1 MPLEKNESF
10 SRRIRRRRN
19 PEESPILTARTRKV
33 KEIFANFR
41 KTTEKIEKIAAASRF
56 RPLLFLSI
64 SRSINKLRKKADK
77 KNDVRATFRAL
88 PSING
93 AFFPKIKP
101 VLTVKLA
108 MTPPSADARSTAR
121 LAAFRRLR
129 ETPWRYV
136 FSITGGGSA
145 FLSDYL
151 AIPGASRSF
160 LEATIPYSPEAT
172 NAFLGRRPENYSSE
186 RTARLLASAALRR
199 ARTLADAEQA
209 NGPAASEFENKDKN
223 RKIKDIG
230 NFDLSAFSLV
240 GVGATAS
247 LVSDRPKRGE
257 HRIFCAVETLFETF
271 SATLTL
277 DKGARDRAA
286 EERLAADFILTVLL
300 FAAENAVCRAA
311 ALGLDAET
319 ANAADSELNAT
330 LPSLSPTAW
339 REFSAPIPP
348 SELLPLGPGDVASI
362 SWATLDAVGSA
373 FLFDLDSTTF
383 PRPFPKVA
391 ALRFD
396 AGKVAAVRFAPTS
409 QTSLRQD
416 LTPTQTPDGDAS
428 STVETLYPGSFNP
441 PHRAHRRVAE
451 LAAEKT
457 GAPVAFELSVRNV
470 DKPSLDAL
478 EISRRLEALQEAAP
492 NVPIW
497 TTNAPRFVEKAALFP
512 GSTFALGT
520 DSVVRLGDAK
530 YENGSTSRRDAV
542 LERLAESGA
551 KFLVFTRKLD
561 GVVVEPESLPLPEK
575 LRALCDFVPPE
586 EFLDDVSS
594 TALRRLK

>member
-1 MPLEKNESF
+1 MP
-10 SRRIRRRRN
+10 
-19 PEESPILTARTRKV
+19 
-33 KEIFANFR
+33 
-41 KTTEKIEKIAAASRF
+41 AS
-56 RPLLFLSI
+56 
-64 SRSINKLRKKADK
+64 A
-77 KNDVRATFRAL
+77 
-88 PSING
+88 
-93 AFFPKIKP
+93 
-101 VLTVKLA
+101 
-108 MTPPSADARSTAR
+108 SADSRSTAR

-129 ETPWRYV
+129 ETPWRCV
-136 FSITGGGSA
+136 FSISGGGSA

-151 AIPGASRSF
+151 SLPGASASF
-160 LEATIPYSPEAT
+160 LEGLIPYSPEAT
-172 NAFLGRRPENYSSE
+172 NAFLGFRPENYSSE

-199 ARTLADAEQA
+199 ARTLAAAEKETRKSDEIEKIKEA
-209 NGPAASEFENKDKN
+209 VPNVAPLSPRSATNAKKPENRDKN
-223 RKIKDIG
+223 KVIKTPE
-230 NFDLSAFSLV
+230 NFDFSAFSLV

-277 DKGARDRAA
+277 EKGARDRAA

-300 FAAENAVCRAA
+300 FAAENAVDRAA
-311 ALGLDAET
+311 ALGIDGETASAANFGVLPRSNVRTT
-319 ANAADSELNAT
+319 ANAAESELNEP
-330 LPSLSPTAW
+330 LPSLSPTVW

-348 SELLPLGPGDVASI
+348 SKLLPLGPGDVASI
-362 SWATLDAVGSA
+362 SWATLDALGSA
-373 FLFDLDSTTF
+373 FLFDLDSTAF

-396 AGKVAAVRFAPTS
+396 AGKVNAVRFAPT
-409 QTSLRQD
+409 
-416 LTPTQTPDGDAS
+416 TQTPIQQELTTTDDAP
-428 STVETLYPGSFNP
+428 STAETLYPGSFNP

-478 EISRRLEALQEAAP
+478 EISRRIEALRREAA

-542 LERLAESGA
+542 LERLAELGA
-551 KFLVFTRKLD
+551 RFLVFTRKID
-561 GVVVEPESLPLPEK
+561 GAVVEPESLPLPEK
-575 LRALCDFVPPE
+575 LRTLCDFVAPE

-594 TALRRLK
+594 TALRREARKKER

>member
-1 MPLEKNESF
+1 M
-10 SRRIRRRRN
+10 
-19 PEESPILTARTRKV
+19 TA
-33 KEIFANFR
+33 
-41 KTTEKIEKIAAASRF
+41 
-56 RPLLFLSI
+56 
-64 SRSINKLRKKADK
+64 
-77 KNDVRATFRAL
+77 
-88 PSING
+88 
-93 AFFPKIKP
+93 
-101 VLTVKLA
+101 
-108 MTPPSADARSTAR
+108 SADSRSTAR
-121 LAAFRRLR
+121 LAAFQRLR

-136 FSITGGGSA
+136 FSISGGGSA

-151 AIPGASRSF
+151 SLPGASASF
-160 LEATIPYSPEAT
+160 LEGLIPYSPEAT
-172 NAFLGRRPENYSSE
+172 NAFLGFRPENYSSE

-199 ARTLADAEQA
+199 ARTLAAAEEETRK
-209 NGPAASEFENKDKN
+209 SDENKRIKDVVPNVAPLSPSSATNAKPSETRDKN
-223 RKIKDIG
+223 KKIK
-230 NFDLSAFSLV
+230 NSEKFDFSAFSLV
-240 GVGATAS
+240 GVGATAC

-277 DKGARDRAA
+277 DKGARDRPA

-300 FAAENAVCRAA
+300 FAAENAVDRAA
-311 ALGLDAET
+311 ALGLNVKNAT
-319 ANAADSELNAT
+319 AADSELNAP
-330 LPSLSPTAW
+330 LPPLSPTAW

-373 FLFDLDSTTF
+373 FLFDLDSTAF

-396 AGKVAAVRFAPTS
+396 AGKIAAVRSAPTS
-409 QTSLRQD
+409 QTKERQTKESQD
-416 LTPTQTPDGDAS
+416 LTPPLANVSGDCDAP
-428 STVETLYPGSFNP
+428 STAETLYPGSFNP

-478 EISRRLEALQEAAP
+478 EISRRLEALRQEAP
-492 NVPIW
+492 TVTIW

-542 LERLAESGA
+542 LERLAELGA

-561 GVVVEPESLPLPEK
+561 GAVRAPESLPLPER
-575 LRALCDFVPPE
+575 LRTLCDFVPAE

-594 TALRRLK
+594 TALRREAQNRERS

>member
-1 MPLEKNESF
+1 
-10 SRRIRRRRN
+10 
-19 PEESPILTARTRKV
+19 
-33 KEIFANFR
+33 
-41 KTTEKIEKIAAASRF
+41 
-56 RPLLFLSI
+56 
-64 SRSINKLRKKADK
+64 
-77 KNDVRATFRAL
+77 
-88 PSING
+88 
-93 AFFPKIKP
+93 
-101 VLTVKLA
+101 

-121 LAAFRRLR
+121 LAAFQRLR
-129 ETPWRYV
+129 ATPWRYV

-209 NGPAASEFENKDKN
+209 NGPAASAFKNKNKN
-223 RKIKDIG
+223 RKIKDVG

-409 QTSLRQD
+409 QTKEQQTKESQD
-416 LTPTQTPDGDAS
+416 LTPTLADVSGDCDAS

-542 LERLAESGA
+542 LERLAESA
-551 KFLVFTRKLD
+551 ARFLVFTRKLD
-561 GVVVEPESLPLPEK
+561 GVVVEPESLPLPER

>member
-1 MPLEKNESF
+1 MP
-10 SRRIRRRRN
+10 
-19 PEESPILTARTRKV
+19 T
-33 KEIFANFR
+33 
-41 KTTEKIEKIAAASRF
+41 
-56 RPLLFLSI
+56 
-64 SRSINKLRKKADK
+64 
-77 KNDVRATFRAL
+77 
-88 PSING
+88 
-93 AFFPKIKP
+93 
-101 VLTVKLA
+101 
-108 MTPPSADARSTAR
+108 SADSRSTAR

-129 ETPWRYV
+129 ETPWRCV
-136 FSITGGGSA
+136 FSISGGGSA

-151 AIPGASRSF
+151 SLPGASASF
-160 LEATIPYSPEAT
+160 LEGLIPYSPEAT
-172 NAFLGRRPENYSSE
+172 NAFLGFRPENYSSE

-199 ARTLADAEQA
+199 ARTLAAAEEETRK
-209 NGPAASEFENKDKN
+209 SDENK
-223 RKIKDIG
+223 KIKDVASNVAPLSPRSATNAKTPENRDKNKVIKNPG
-230 NFDLSAFSLV
+230 NFNLSAFSLV

-277 DKGARDRAA
+277 EKGARDRAA

-300 FAAENAVCRAA
+300 FAAENAVDRAA
-311 ALGLDAET
+311 ALGIDGETASAANFGVLPRPNVRTT
-319 ANAADSELNAT
+319 ANAAESELNAP
-330 LPSLSPTAW
+330 LPPLSPTAW

-383 PRPFPKVA
+383 PRPFPKIA

-396 AGKVAAVRFAPTS
+396 AGKTAAVRFAPTP
-409 QTSLRQD
+409 QTPIQQE
-416 LTPTQTPDGDAS
+416 LTPTKTPVGEAS
-428 STVETLYPGSFNP
+428 STAETLYPGSFNP

-478 EISRRLEALQEAAP
+478 EISRRIEALRQEAP

-542 LERLAESGA
+542 LDRLAELGA
-551 KFLVFTRKLD
+551 RFLVFTRKLD
-561 GVVVEPESLPLPEK
+561 GAVRASESLPLPK
-575 LRALCDFVPPE
+575 RLRTLCDFVPPE

-594 TALRRLK
+594 TALRREAQNSERP

>member
-1 MPLEKNESF
+1 M
-10 SRRIRRRRN
+10 
-19 PEESPILTARTRKV
+19 TAD
-33 KEIFANFR
+33 
-41 KTTEKIEKIAAASRF
+41 S
-56 RPLLFLSI
+56 
-64 SRSINKLRKKADK
+64 
-77 KNDVRATFRAL
+77 
-88 PSING
+88 
-93 AFFPKIKP
+93 
-101 VLTVKLA
+101 
-108 MTPPSADARSTAR
+108 RSTAR

-129 ETPWRYV
+129 ETPWRYA
-136 FSITGGGSA
+136 FSISGGGSA

-151 AIPGASRSF
+151 TLPGASASF

-172 NAFLGRRPENYSSE
+172 NAFLGFRPENYVSE

-199 ARTLADAEQA
+199 ARRLAAAERERR
-209 NGPAASEFENKDKN
+209 NLDENKKIKNGGADGVPLSSRADDGKEICDKSD
-223 RKIKDIG
+223 KIKD
-230 NFDLSAFSLV
+230 LVFSESNLV
-240 GVGATAS
+240 GVGATAA

-286 EERLAADFILTVLL
+286 EERLAADFVLTLLL
-300 FAAENAVCRAA
+300 FAAENAVDRAA
-311 ALGLDAET
+311 AFGVAPAPANSAPFPHFNAET
-319 ANAADSELNAT
+319 SADALFPPLAPN
-330 LPSLSPTAW
+330 AW

-348 SELLPLGPGDVASI
+348 SELLPLTPNDVASI
-362 SWATLDAVGSA
+362 SWTTLDAVGSA
-373 FLFDLDSTTF
+373 FLFDLDSTAF

-396 AGKVAAVRFAPTS
+396 AEKIAAIRTASTS
-409 QTSLRQD
+409 QNQQMQNQQTKESQD
-416 LTPTQTPDGDAS
+416 LTLAPSRNAPAAS
-428 STVETLYPGSFNP
+428 RTGETLYPGSFNP

-451 LAAEKT
+451 LAASKT

-478 EISRRLEALQEAAP
+478 EISRRLEALRRTAP

-520 DSVVRLGDAK
+520 DSILRLGDAK
-530 YENGSTSRRDAV
+530 YEGGSISRREAV
-542 LERLAESGA
+542 LERLTELGA
-551 KFLVFTRKLD
+551 RFLVFTRKI
-561 GVVVEPESLPLPEK
+561 GGAVEPPESLPLPER
-575 LRALCDFVPPE
+575 LRTLCQFVPPE

-594 TALRRLK
+594 TALRQTAQGERRS

>member
-1 MPLEKNESF
+1 M
-10 SRRIRRRRN
+10 
-19 PEESPILTARTRKV
+19 
-33 KEIFANFR
+33 FAS
-41 KTTEKIEKIAAASRF
+41 A
-56 RPLLFLSI
+56 
-64 SRSINKLRKKADK
+64 
-77 KNDVRATFRAL
+77 
-88 PSING
+88 
-93 AFFPKIKP
+93 
-101 VLTVKLA
+101 
-108 MTPPSADARSTAR
+108 SADSHSTAR

-129 ETPWRYV
+129 ETPWRCV
-136 FSITGGGSA
+136 FSISGGGSA

-151 AIPGASRSF
+151 SLPGASASF
-160 LEATIPYSPEAT
+160 LEGLIPYSPEAT
-172 NAFLGRRPENYSSE
+172 NAFLGFRPENYSSE

-199 ARTLADAEQA
+199 ARTLAAAEEETRK
-209 NGPAASEFENKDKN
+209 SDENK
-223 RKIKDIG
+223 KIKDAVPNAAPLSPRSATNAKTPENRDKNKEIQNSG

-277 DKGARDRAA
+277 EKGARDRAA

-300 FAAENAVCRAA
+300 FAAENAVDRAA
-311 ALGLDAET
+311 ALGIDGET
-319 ANAADSELNAT
+319 ASAAESKLNAP
-330 LPSLSPTAW
+330 LPPLSPTAW

-362 SWATLDAVGSA
+362 SWATLDALGSA
-373 FLFDLDSTTF
+373 FLFELDSTTF

-391 ALRFD
+391 AFRFD
-396 AGKVAAVRFAPTS
+396 AGKVAVVRFAPTP
-409 QTSLRQD
+409 QTPLQQN
-416 LTPTQTPDGDAS
+416 LTPTKTPVGDAS
-428 STVETLYPGSFNP
+428 STAETLYPGSFNP

-478 EISRRLEALQEAAP
+478 EISRRIEALQKAAP

-542 LERLAESGA
+542 LERLAELEA
-551 KFLVFTRKLD
+551 KFLVFTRKLE
-561 GVVVEPESLPLPEK
+561 GAVRTPESLPLPER
-575 LRALCDFVPPE
+575 LRTLCDFVAPE

-594 TALRRLK
+594 TALRREAQNRERS

>member
-1 MPLEKNESF
+1 
-10 SRRIRRRRN
+10 
-19 PEESPILTARTRKV
+19 
-33 KEIFANFR
+33 
-41 KTTEKIEKIAAASRF
+41 
-56 RPLLFLSI
+56 
-64 SRSINKLRKKADK
+64 
-77 KNDVRATFRAL
+77 
-88 PSING
+88 
-93 AFFPKIKP
+93 
-101 VLTVKLA
+101 

-151 AIPGASRSF
+151 AIPGASASF
-160 LEATIPYSPEAT
+160 LEAVIPYSPEAT
-172 NAFLGRRPENYSSE
+172 NAFLGRRPESYSSE

-199 ARTLADAEQA
+199 ARTLTDAERET
-209 NGPAASEFENKDKN
+209 GKSDENK
-223 RKIKDIG
+223 KIKGVG

-300 FAAENAVCRAA
+300 FAAENAVDRAA
-311 ALGLDAET
+311 ALGIDAET
-319 ANAADSELNAT
+319 ANADNSELNAT

-339 REFSAPIPP
+339 REFSAPISP

-373 FLFDLDSTTF
+373 FLFDLDSTAF

-396 AGKVAAVRFAPTS
+396 AGKVAAVRSAPTP
-409 QTSLRQD
+409 QTSLRQE
-416 LTPTQTPDGDAS
+416 LTTPSATVGDAP

-478 EISRRLEALQEAAP
+478 DISRRLEALRETAP

-497 TTNAPRFVEKAALFP
+497 TTNAPRFVEKATLFP

-551 KFLVFTRKLD
+551 RFLVFTRKLD
-561 GVVVEPESLPLPEK
+561 GAVRAPESLPLPEK
-575 LRALCDFVPPE
+575 LRALCAFVPPE

-594 TALRRLK
+594 TALRREAQTRERP

>member
-1 MPLEKNESF
+1 M
-10 SRRIRRRRN
+10 
-19 PEESPILTARTRKV
+19 TA
-33 KEIFANFR
+33 
-41 KTTEKIEKIAAASRF
+41 
-56 RPLLFLSI
+56 
-64 SRSINKLRKKADK
+64 
-77 KNDVRATFRAL
+77 
-88 PSING
+88 
-93 AFFPKIKP
+93 
-101 VLTVKLA
+101 
-108 MTPPSADARSTAR
+108 SADSRSTAR

-136 FSITGGGSA
+136 FSISGGGSA

-151 AIPGASRSF
+151 SIPGASASF
-160 LEATIPYSPEAT
+160 LEGLIPYSPEAT
-172 NAFLGRRPENYSSE
+172 NAFLGFRPENYSSE

-199 ARTLADAEQA
+199 ARTLAAAEEETRK
-209 NGPAASEFENKDKN
+209 SDENK
-223 RKIKDIG
+223 KIKDSG

-277 DKGARDRAA
+277 DKGARDRVA

-300 FAAENAVCRAA
+300 FAAENSVDRSA
-311 ALGLDAET
+311 ALGLDGET
-319 ANAADSELNAT
+319 ASAAESKLNAP
-330 LPSLSPTAW
+330 LPPLSPTAW

-348 SELLPLGPGDVASI
+348 SELLPLTSGDVASI

-373 FLFDLDSTTF
+373 FLFDLDSPTF

-396 AGKVAAVRFAPTS
+396 AGKVNAVRFAPTS
-409 QTSLRQD
+409 QATLRQG
-416 LTPTQTPDGDAS
+416 LTPSTATVGDAP

-478 EISRRLEALQEAAP
+478 EISRRIEALRQEAP
-492 NVPIW
+492 NVSIW

-530 YENGSTSRRDAV
+530 YENNSTSRRDAV
-542 LERLAESGA
+542 LERLAELGA
-551 KFLVFTRKLD
+551 RFLVFTRKID
-561 GVVVEPESLPLPEK
+561 GAVRAPESLSLPER
-575 LRALCDFVPPE
+575 LRTLCDFVPPE

-594 TALRRLK
+594 TALRRLQEAAACKKR

>member
-1 MPLEKNESF
+1 MS
-10 SRRIRRRRN
+10 
-19 PEESPILTARTRKV
+19 
-33 KEIFANFR
+33 
-41 KTTEKIEKIAAASRF
+41 AS
-56 RPLLFLSI
+56 
-64 SRSINKLRKKADK
+64 A
-77 KNDVRATFRAL
+77 
-88 PSING
+88 
-93 AFFPKIKP
+93 
-101 VLTVKLA
+101 
-108 MTPPSADARSTAR
+108 SADSRSTAR

-129 ETPWRYV
+129 ETPWRCV
-136 FSITGGGSA
+136 FSISGGGSA

-151 AIPGASRSF
+151 TIPGASESF
-160 LEATIPYSPEAT
+160 LEGLIPYSPEAT
-172 NAFLGRRPENYSSE
+172 NAFLGFRPENYSSE

-199 ARTLADAEQA
+199 ARTLVAAEKETIK
-209 NGPAASEFENKDKN
+209 SEENK
-223 RKIKDIG
+223 KIKDAVPNAAPLSPRSETNAKTTENRDKNKEIKNSE

-277 DKGARDRAA
+277 EKGARDRAA

-300 FAAENAVCRAA
+300 FAAENAVDRAA
-311 ALGLDAET
+311 ALGIDGETASAANFGVLPRPNVQTT
-319 ANAADSELNAT
+319 ANAAESELNAP
-330 LPSLSPTAW
+330 LPPLSPTAW

-373 FLFDLDSTTF
+373 FLFDLDSTVF
-383 PRPFPKVA
+383 PRPFSKVA

-396 AGKVAAVRFAPTS
+396 AGKVAAVRFAPT
-409 QTSLRQD
+409 
-416 LTPTQTPDGDAS
+416 PQTPLQQELTLTKRPVADAPA
-428 STVETLYPGSFNP
+428 TAETLYPGSFNP

-478 EISRRLEALQEAAP
+478 EISRRIEALQKAAP

-542 LERLAESGA
+542 LERLAELGA

-561 GVVVEPESLPLPEK
+561 GAVRTPESLPLPER
-575 LRALCDFVPPE
+575 LRTLCDFVAPE

-594 TALRRLK
+594 TALRREAQNRERS

>member
-1 MPLEKNESF
+1 MP
-10 SRRIRRRRN
+10 
-19 PEESPILTARTRKV
+19 A
-33 KEIFANFR
+33 
-41 KTTEKIEKIAAASRF
+41 
-56 RPLLFLSI
+56 
-64 SRSINKLRKKADK
+64 
-77 KNDVRATFRAL
+77 
-88 PSING
+88 
-93 AFFPKIKP
+93 
-101 VLTVKLA
+101 
-108 MTPPSADARSTAR
+108 SADSRSTAR

-136 FSITGGGSA
+136 FSISGGGSA

-151 AIPGASRSF
+151 SIPGASASF
-160 LEATIPYSPEAT
+160 LEGLIPYSPEAT
-172 NAFLGRRPENYSSE
+172 NAFLGFRPENYSSE
-186 RTARLLASAALRR
+186 RTARLLAGAALRR
-199 ARTLADAEQA
+199 ARTLAAAEQDA
-209 NGPAASEFENKDKN
+209 RKSDENP
-223 RKIKDIG
+223 KIKDVG

-277 DKGARDRAA
+277 EKGARERAA

-300 FAAENAVCRAA
+300 FAAENAVDRAA
-311 ALGLDAET
+311 ALGLDAKT
-319 ANAADSELNAT
+319 ANAADSERSSVLDAANSGDFPRLNVRTTANVAEAELNQAYAAARDRFST
-330 LPSLSPTAW
+330 VAPETANAANSELNEPLPPLSPTAW

-348 SELLPLGPGDVASI
+348 SDLLPIGPGDVASI

-373 FLFDLDSTTF
+373 FLFDLDSTAF

-391 ALRFD
+391 ALRFN
-396 AGKVAAVRFAPTS
+396 AGKTAAVRFAPPT
-409 QTSLRQD
+409 QTKEQTKESQD
-416 LTPTQTPDGDAS
+416 LTAAPPNVCDSAP

-451 LAAEKT
+451 LAASKT

-478 EISRRLEALQEAAP
+478 EISRRIEALRQEAP
-492 NVPIW
+492 NVPVW

-530 YENGSTSRRDAV
+530 YESGSTSRRDAV
-542 LERLAESGA
+542 LDRLEELGSR
-551 KFLVFTRKLD
+551 FLVFTRKLD
-561 GVVVEPESLPLPEK
+561 GAVVAPESLPLPEK

-594 TALRRLK
+594 TALRREAQNKER

>member
-1 MPLEKNESF
+1 MN
-10 SRRIRRRRN
+10 
-19 PEESPILTARTRKV
+19 
-33 KEIFANFR
+33 
-41 KTTEKIEKIAAASRF
+41 AAS
-56 RPLLFLSI
+56 
-64 SRSINKLRKKADK
+64 AD
-77 KNDVRATFRAL
+77 
-88 PSING
+88 S
-93 AFFPKIKP
+93 
-101 VLTVKLA
+101 
-108 MTPPSADARSTAR
+108 RSTAR

-129 ETPWRYV
+129 ETPRRFV
-136 FSITGGGSA
+136 FSISGGGSA

-151 AIPGASRSF
+151 ALPGASASF
-160 LEATIPYSPEAT
+160 LEALIPYSPEAT
-172 NAFLGRRPENYSSE
+172 NAFLGFRPENYSSE

-199 ARTLADAEQA
+199 ARTLAAAERKER
-209 NGPAASEFENKDKN
+209 NPDENKKIKKSDVNAASDSSPSENNAAKNENAKLRNKNEIIKEFD
-223 RKIKDIG
+223 
-230 NFDLSAFSLV
+230 FSDFNLV

-257 HRIFCAVETLFETF
+257 HRIFCAVETLFEMF

-277 DKGARDRAA
+277 EKGARDRAA

-300 FAAENAVCRAA
+300 FAAENAVDRAA
-311 ALGLDAET
+311 ALELADAT
-319 ANAADSELNAT
+319 ANASDSKLNA
-330 LPSLSPTAW
+330 PLSPLFPTAW
-339 REFSAPIPP
+339 REFSVPLPP
-348 SELLPLGPGDVASI
+348 SDLLPLAPGDVASI

-373 FLFDLDSTTF
+373 FLFDLDSTAF
-383 PRPFPKVA
+383 PRPFAKVA

-396 AGKVAAVRFAPTS
+396 AGKVAAVRSAPS
-409 QTSLRQD
+409 QHQQAQEQKNQGTQGLAPSRSNALD
-416 LTPTQTPDGDAS
+416 ATPPA
-428 STVETLYPGSFNP
+428 ETLYPGSFNP
-441 PHRAHRRVAE
+441 PHRAHRRVAA

-478 EISRRLEALQEAAP
+478 EISRRVTALQKEAP

-497 TTNAPRFVEKAALFP
+497 ATNAPRFVEKAALFP

-542 LERLAESGA
+542 LERLTELGA
-551 KFLVFTRKLD
+551 RFLVFTRKLD
-561 GVVVEPESLPLPEK
+561 GAVVEPESLPLPEK

-594 TALRRLK
+594 TALRQEAQP

>member
-1 MPLEKNESF
+1 MS
-10 SRRIRRRRN
+10 
-19 PEESPILTARTRKV
+19 A
-33 KEIFANFR
+33 
-41 KTTEKIEKIAAASRF
+41 
-56 RPLLFLSI
+56 
-64 SRSINKLRKKADK
+64 
-77 KNDVRATFRAL
+77 
-88 PSING
+88 
-93 AFFPKIKP
+93 
-101 VLTVKLA
+101 
-108 MTPPSADARSTAR
+108 SADARSTAR

-136 FSITGGGSA
+136 FSISGGGSA

-151 AIPGASRSF
+151 SIPGASASF
-160 LEATIPYSPEAT
+160 LEGLIPYSPEAT
-172 NAFLGRRPENYSSE
+172 NAFLGFRPENYSSE

-199 ARTLADAEQA
+199 ARTLA
-209 NGPAASEFENKDKN
+209 AAAQETRKPDENLNIKNRLFNVAPLSPLSATNAKTPENRDKN
-223 RKIKDIG
+223 KEIKNSG

-277 DKGARDRAA
+277 EKGARDRAA

-300 FAAENAVCRAA
+300 FAAENAVDRAA
-311 ALGLDAET
+311 ALGIDAET
-319 ANAADSELNAT
+319 ANAAESERSTVLDAANSGDFLRLNAQTTANVAEAELNQACAAARARFSTVAPETANAAESELNAP
-330 LPSLSPTAW
+330 LPPLSSTAW

-362 SWATLDAVGSA
+362 SWTTLDAVGSA
-373 FLFDLDSTTF
+373 FLFELDSTTF

-396 AGKVAAVRFAPTS
+396 AGKVAAVRFAPTP
-409 QTSLRQD
+409 QTQERQTQERQTQERQTQERQTQESQD
-416 LTPTQTPDGDAS
+416 LTTASFRNPLDAP
-428 STVETLYPGSFNP
+428 STAETLYPGSFNP

-492 NVPIW
+492 NVPVW

-561 GVVVEPESLPLPEK
+561 GAVQAPESLPLPEK
-575 LRALCDFVPPE
+575 LRTLCAFVPPE

-594 TALRRLK
+594 TALRRKTQNRER

>member
-1 MPLEKNESF
+1 M
-10 SRRIRRRRN
+10 
-19 PEESPILTARTRKV
+19 TAS
-33 KEIFANFR
+33 A
-41 KTTEKIEKIAAASRF
+41 
-56 RPLLFLSI
+56 
-64 SRSINKLRKKADK
+64 
-77 KNDVRATFRAL
+77 
-88 PSING
+88 
-93 AFFPKIKP
+93 
-101 VLTVKLA
+101 
-108 MTPPSADARSTAR
+108 SADARSTAR
-121 LAAFRRLR
+121 LAAFLRLR
-129 ETPWRYV
+129 ATPWRHV

-151 AIPGASRSF
+151 SLPGASRSF

-186 RTARLLASAALRR
+186 QTARLLASAALRR
-199 ARTLADAEQA
+199 ARTLADAEKA
-209 NGPAASEFENKDKN
+209 NARAASDVEKPNKN
-223 RKIKDIG
+223 QKIKEAVENARQNANERLEDAE

-277 DKGARDRAA
+277 AKGARDRAA

-300 FAAENAVCRAA
+300 FAAETAVDRTA
-311 ALGLDAET
+311 ALGLDEKPAS
-319 ANAADSELNAT
+319 ADDSQLNAP
-330 LPSLSPTAW
+330 LPPLSPTAW

-373 FLFDLDSTTF
+373 FLFDLDSTAF

-396 AGKVAAVRFAPTS
+396 GGKVAAVRFAPSS
-409 QTSLRQD
+409 QTEEREAEEREAEESQELTASLANASAD
-416 LTPTQTPDGDAS
+416 CDAT

-478 EISRRLEALQEAAP
+478 EISRRIEALQKEAAP

-551 KFLVFTRKLD
+551 KFLVFTRKID
-561 GVVVEPESLPLPEK
+561 GAVVEPESLPLPEK
-575 LRALCDFVPPE
+575 LRALCNFVPPE

-594 TALRRLK
+594 TALRQEARR

>member
-1 MPLEKNESF
+1 MP
-10 SRRIRRRRN
+10 
-19 PEESPILTARTRKV
+19 A
-33 KEIFANFR
+33 
-41 KTTEKIEKIAAASRF
+41 
-56 RPLLFLSI
+56 
-64 SRSINKLRKKADK
+64 
-77 KNDVRATFRAL
+77 
-88 PSING
+88 
-93 AFFPKIKP
+93 
-101 VLTVKLA
+101 
-108 MTPPSADARSTAR
+108 SADSRSTAR

-136 FSITGGGSA
+136 FSISGGGSA

-151 AIPGASRSF
+151 SIPGASASF
-160 LEATIPYSPEAT
+160 LEGLIPYSPEAT
-172 NAFLGRRPENYSSE
+172 NAFLGFRPENYSSE
-186 RTARLLASAALRR
+186 RTARLLAGAALRR
-199 ARTLADAEQA
+199 ARTLNAAEQETRK
-209 NGPAASEFENKDKN
+209 SDKN
-223 RKIKDIG
+223 QKIKDVA

-277 DKGARDRAA
+277 EKGARDRAA

-300 FAAENAVCRAA
+300 FAAENAVARTA
-311 ALGLDAET
+311 ALELADAT
-319 ANAADSELNAT
+319 ANAVDSKLNAP
-330 LPSLSPTAW
+330 LPPLSPTAW

-348 SELLPLGPGDVASI
+348 SDLLPLGPGDVASI

-373 FLFDLDSTTF
+373 FLFDLDSTAF

-396 AGKVAAVRFAPTS
+396 AGKVAAIRFAPS
-409 QTSLRQD
+409 RDGQTQERQD
-416 LTPTQTPDGDAS
+416 LTPPSAS
-428 STVETLYPGSFNP
+428 ASAATLYPGSFNP

-478 EISRRLEALQEAAP
+478 EISRRIEALQKEAA

-530 YENGSTSRRDAV
+530 YENGSTSQRDAV
-542 LERLAESGA
+542 LERLAELDA
-551 KFLVFTRKLD
+551 RFLVFTRKLD
-561 GVVVEPESLPLPEK
+561 GAVVAPESLPLPEK
-575 LRALCDFVPPE
+575 LRTLCDFVPPE

-594 TALRRLK
+594 TALRQTRSRERS

>member
-1 MPLEKNESF
+1 
-10 SRRIRRRRN
+10 
-19 PEESPILTARTRKV
+19 
-33 KEIFANFR
+33 
-41 KTTEKIEKIAAASRF
+41 
-56 RPLLFLSI
+56 
-64 SRSINKLRKKADK
+64 
-77 KNDVRATFRAL
+77 
-88 PSING
+88 
-93 AFFPKIKP
+93 
-101 VLTVKLA
+101 

-129 ETPWRYV
+129 ETPWRRV

-151 AIPGASRSF
+151 SIPGASVSF
-160 LEATIPYSPEAT
+160 LEGLIPYSPEAT
-172 NAFLGRRPENYSSE
+172 NAFLGFRPENYSSE

-199 ARTLADAEQA
+199 ARTLADAEQETRK
-209 NGPAASEFENKDKN
+209 SDENK
-223 RKIKDIG
+223 KIKDVE

-300 FAAENAVCRAA
+300 FAAENAVDRAA
-311 ALGLDAET
+311 ALGIDGET
-319 ANAADSELNAT
+319 ANIVDSELNAA

-348 SELLPLGPGDVASI
+348 SDLLPLGPGDVASI

-373 FLFDLDSTTF
+373 FLFDLDSTAF

-391 ALRFD
+391 ALRFN
-396 AGKVAAVRFAPTS
+396 AAKVNAVRFAPTL
-409 QTSLRQD
+409 QTPLRQD
-416 LTPTQTPDGDAS
+416 LTPTVATVGDAP

-478 EISRRLEALQEAAP
+478 EVSRRLAALQKAAP

-542 LERLAESGA
+542 LERLAESCA
-551 KFLVFTRKLD
+551 RFLVFTRKLD
-561 GVVVEPESLPLPEK
+561 GAVRAPESLPLPER
-575 LRALCDFVPPE
+575 LRTLCDFVPPE

-594 TALRRLK
+594 TALRRETQNRERS

>member
-1 MPLEKNESF
+1 M
-10 SRRIRRRRN
+10 
-19 PEESPILTARTRKV
+19 
-33 KEIFANFR
+33 
-41 KTTEKIEKIAAASRF
+41 
-56 RPLLFLSI
+56 
-64 SRSINKLRKKADK
+64 
-77 KNDVRATFRAL
+77 
-88 PSING
+88 
-93 AFFPKIKP
+93 
-101 VLTVKLA
+101 TVSA
-108 MTPPSADARSTAR
+108 SADSRSTAR

-129 ETPWRYV
+129 ETPWRCV
-136 FSITGGGSA
+136 FSISGGGSA

-151 AIPGASRSF
+151 SIPGASASF
-160 LEATIPYSPEAT
+160 LEGLIPYSPEAT
-172 NAFLGRRPENYSSE
+172 NAFLGFRPENYSSE

-199 ARTLADAEQA
+199 ARTLAAAEEETRKSDENPKIKGA
-209 NGPAASEFENKDKN
+209 VPNVAPPSPRAATNVKASENRGKN
-223 RKIKDIG
+223 EKIKSPG

-277 DKGARDRAA
+277 AKGARDRAA

-300 FAAENAVCRAA
+300 FAAENAVDRAA
-311 ALGLDAET
+311 ALGLDGET
-319 ANAADSELNAT
+319 ASAANFDVLPLPRSNIRTVANAAEPELNEP
-330 LPSLSPTAW
+330 LPPLSPTAW
-339 REFSAPIPP
+339 REFSAPIPA

-373 FLFDLDSTTF
+373 FLFDLDSTAF

-391 ALRFD
+391 ALRFA
-396 AGKVAAVRFAPTS
+396 AGRIADVRFAPTS
-409 QTSLRQD
+409 QTPFRQG
-416 LTPTQTPDGDAS
+416 LTPSTATVGDAP

-551 KFLVFTRKLD
+551 RFLVFTRKIA
-561 GVVVEPESLPLPEK
+561 GTVVAPESLPLPER
-575 LRALCDFVPPE
+575 LRTLCDFVPAE

-594 TALRRLK
+594 TALRRAAQNRERS

>member
-1 MPLEKNESF
+1 M
-10 SRRIRRRRN
+10 
-19 PEESPILTARTRKV
+19 
-33 KEIFANFR
+33 FAS
-41 KTTEKIEKIAAASRF
+41 A
-56 RPLLFLSI
+56 
-64 SRSINKLRKKADK
+64 
-77 KNDVRATFRAL
+77 
-88 PSING
+88 
-93 AFFPKIKP
+93 
-101 VLTVKLA
+101 
-108 MTPPSADARSTAR
+108 SADSRSTAR

-129 ETPWRYV
+129 ETPWRRV
-136 FSITGGGSA
+136 FSISGGGSA

-151 AIPGASRSF
+151 TIPGASASF
-160 LEATIPYSPEAT
+160 LEGLIPYSPEAT
-172 NAFLGRRPENYSSE
+172 NTFLGFRPENYSSE

-199 ARTLADAEQA
+199 ARTLAAAEEETRKS
-209 NGPAASEFENKDKN
+209 NENK
-223 RKIKDIG
+223 KIKDAVPNAAPLSPRSATNAKTPENRDKNKEIKNSG

-277 DKGARDRAA
+277 EKGARDRAA

-300 FAAENAVCRAA
+300 FAAENAVDRAA
-311 ALGLDAET
+311 ALGIAPET
-319 ANAADSELNAT
+319 ANAAESERSTVLDAANSGDFLRLNAQTTANVAESELNPACAAARARFSTVAPETANAAESELNAPFPP
-330 LPSLSPTAW
+330 LPPLSSTVW

-362 SWATLDAVGSA
+362 SWTTLDAVGSA

-396 AGKVAAVRFAPTS
+396 AGKVAAVRFAPP
-409 QTSLRQD
+409 QTQERQTQERQTQESQD
-416 LTPTQTPDGDAS
+416 LTTASFRNALDAP
-428 STVETLYPGSFNP
+428 STSETLYPGSFNP

-457 GAPVAFELSVRNV
+457 GVPVAFELSVRNV

-492 NVPIW
+492 NVPVW

-542 LERLAESGA
+542 LDRLAESGA

-561 GVVVEPESLPLPEK
+561 GAVQAPESLPLPK
-575 LRALCDFVPPE
+575 RLRTLCAFVPPE

-594 TALRRLK
+594 TALRQKTQNRER

>member
-1 MPLEKNESF
+1 MS
-10 SRRIRRRRN
+10 
-19 PEESPILTARTRKV
+19 
-33 KEIFANFR
+33 
-41 KTTEKIEKIAAASRF
+41 AS
-56 RPLLFLSI
+56 
-64 SRSINKLRKKADK
+64 A
-77 KNDVRATFRAL
+77 
-88 PSING
+88 
-93 AFFPKIKP
+93 
-101 VLTVKLA
+101 
-108 MTPPSADARSTAR
+108 SADARSTAR

-136 FSITGGGSA
+136 FSISGGGSA

-151 AIPGASRSF
+151 SIPGASASF
-160 LEATIPYSPEAT
+160 LEGLIPYSPEAT
-172 NAFLGRRPENYSSE
+172 NAFLGFRPENYSSE

-199 ARTLADAEQA
+199 ARTLA
-209 NGPAASEFENKDKN
+209 AAAQETRKPDENLEIKNRLFNVAPLSPLSATNAKAPENRDENK
-223 RKIKDIG
+223 KIKKPG
-230 NFDLSAFSLV
+230 NFDLSAFFLV

-300 FAAENAVCRAA
+300 FAAENAVDRAA
-311 ALGLDAET
+311 ALGIAAD
-319 ANAADSELNAT
+319 AADSERSTVLDAVNSGDLPRLNAPT
-330 LPSLSPTAW
+330 IANAAKARLNQERAAVRDRLSASNLNLANAAESELNAPLPPLSPTVW

-348 SELLPLGPGDVASI
+348 SEFLPLTSGDVASI

-373 FLFDLDSTTF
+373 FLFDLDSTAF
-383 PRPFPKVA
+383 PHPFPKVA

-396 AGKVAAVRFAPTS
+396 AGKVDAVRFAPS
-409 QTSLRQD
+409 QAQDQAQDQAKESQD
-416 LTPTQTPDGDAS
+416 LTPTFANASGDCDAS
-428 STVETLYPGSFNP
+428 STAATLYPGSFNP

-478 EISRRLEALQEAAP
+478 EISRRLEALLETAP
-492 NVPIW
+492 NVPVW

-542 LERLAESGA
+542 LERLAELGA
-551 KFLVFTRKLD
+551 RFLVFTRKLD
-561 GVVVEPESLPLPEK
+561 GAVVEPESLPLPER
-575 LRALCDFVPPE
+575 LRTLCAFVPPE

-594 TALRRLK
+594 TALRREAQNKER